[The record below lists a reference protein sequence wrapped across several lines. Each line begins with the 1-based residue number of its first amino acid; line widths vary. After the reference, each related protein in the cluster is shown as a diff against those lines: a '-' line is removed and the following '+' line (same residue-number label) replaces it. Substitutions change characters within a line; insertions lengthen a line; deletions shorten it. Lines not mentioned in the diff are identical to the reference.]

1 MTDKEWFEVCKCF
14 RDTILA
20 NETTDFCC
28 QNKEGQPRI
37 DCHVCPLYDS
47 PDISCYYDL
56 TPRQWLYEF
65 KQWLMDH
72 RMPQI
77 TVSLSEQAMTVL
89 RKRHD
94 TDGVF
99 ADDVIDMIVHHA
111 SEQYECLRDANT
123 VLHDASITE
132 SDRYKRGD

>member
-14 RDTILA
+14 TDTILKR
-20 NETTDFCC
+20 ETTDFCC
-28 QNKEGQPRI
+28 MDGGDQQRI

-47 PDISCYYDL
+47 PDISCHYGL

-65 KQWLMDH
+65 KAWLMTH

-77 TVSLSEQAMTVL
+77 TVQLSEHAMTIL

-99 ADDVIDMIVHHA
+99 ADNVIDMIVNRA
-111 SEQYECLRDANT
+111 NEQYECLRDANAI
-123 VLHDASITE
+123 LHDASITE
-132 SDRYKRGD
+132 SDRYKRED

>member
-14 RDTILA
+14 TDTIRKR
-20 NETTDFCC
+20 ETTDFCC
-28 QNKEGQPRI
+28 RDVNDQPRI

-99 ADDVIDMIVHHA
+99 ADDVIDMIVRHA

-123 VLHDASITE
+123 VLHSIDITE
-132 SDRYKRGD
+132 MDRYKVDE